1 MGEANIKRGEKW
13 TKSRELAVFQKRD
26 KDVAWLDS
34 QKSIVADMK
43 EYAEDVAKKKAED
56 VAKKKAEEAKE
67 TKSKKEK

>member
-13 TKSRELAVFQKRD
+13 TKTRALYVFQNKD

-34 QKSIVADMK
+34 QESIVADMK
-43 EYAEDVAKKKAED
+43 EYADSIEPV
-56 VAKKKAEEAKE
+56 KE

>member
-13 TKSRELAVFQKRD
+13 TKARELAVFQKRD

-34 QKSIVADMK
+34 QASIVADMK
-43 EYAEDVAKKKAED
+43 EYADSLNPVDEIPDNPAKT
-56 VAKKKAEEAKE
+56 EAKE

>member
-13 TKSRELAVFQKRD
+13 TKARELAVFQKRD

-43 EYAEDVAKKKAED
+43 EYADSLGPEKP
-56 VAKKKAEEAKE
+56 